1 MTREGR
7 GAPPAVRALL
17 AGWHRA
23 ECAIAVAAFGF
34 IALLLIV
41 DVAGRE
47 LAWPLLRALGFQPG
61 ALGIWGAPKIAL
73 HALAI
78 GTYAGIGIA
87 AATGAHLVPRV
98 GFAAVPGRW
107 APLVT
112 RSGDA
117 VAAVVL
123 GAAAWYAAVFV
134 AGTRA
139 SGLLV
144 PLLQWPA
151 WPIQCAAVA
160 GFASAALRYAAF
172 AAWPATRP
180 ALND

>member
-1 MTREGR
+1 MEARA
-7 GAPPAVRALL
+7 APPAVTSLL

-34 IALLLIV
+34 IAVLLIV

-47 LAWPLLRALGFQPG
+47 LAWPLLHALGLRPG
-61 ALGIWGAPKIAL
+61 AIGIWGAPKLAL
-73 HALAI
+73 HALVI
-78 GTYAGIGIA
+78 GTFAGIGIA

-98 GFAAVPGRW
+98 AFAAVPPRW

-117 VAAVVL
+117 VTAFVL
-123 GAAAWYAAVFV
+123 AAAAWYAAVFV

-139 SGLLV
+139 SGMLV
-144 PLLQWPA
+144 PMLQWPA
-151 WPIQCAAVA
+151 WPVQCAIPA
-160 GFASAALRYAAF
+160 GFASAALRYALF
-172 AAWPATRP
+172 AAWPQARPATR
-180 ALND
+180 D